1 MTPFYYVREI
11 EKLLVA
17 IYDMFDNLRVNKYTD
32 MNRTEYADT
41 VRVKLVTHYSDDF
54 ANWLS
59 TTMSKQQL
67 QVLPVAGL
75 RFVGTSKDDSN
86 LVQPTYA
93 REIYSR
99 RNDFWIR
106 DIQPKPTVFRFEL
119 TVLSNN
125 FSDFAQLKENIEPY
139 FNDYRTVRLKE
150 FDFAPE
156 IEQPVPIFLSSVSD
170 SLEDETDNSGS
181 KFQQYKTTY
190 QLEAHGLMH
199 KPYALPAEIRYAEMN
214 FIVNKQYNDV
224 EQILVYPDDIA
235 KQRRRAWETVEPS
248 IREGYSLLKTFAK
261 TLVRRGEVDGEE
273 YWADETLRYAMLTY
287 NEIPIMKGYLKDDK
301 GNDILDG
308 AGNRIPLYEGTSKK
322 LLGYQKDKDGNYI
335 LDADG
340 EKIPIYDWEQ
350 IIVDDIERPVEVPSF
365 DLIHLTFDEDSN
377 MAEDMSGL
385 GRDFVAVNDDT
396 RKFIPGLAP
405 GNGTNT
411 DGGYEFDKDAGTKD
425 WSQILNWFGD
435 NKEGTIESPYTFKAT
450 LQFHESVPGDTLFQY
465 LYNPNDVTL
474 EDGTVIPAES
484 VWFDWG
490 VMDSKLYFTYHTTTQ
505 DHTFETETFEFDN
518 QMIYSFYFV
527 LYDHGKKGIFGVK
540 TNLNDTMVALKTV
553 EVH

>member
-32 MNRTEYADT
+32 ANRTEYADT

-67 QVLPVAGL
+67 KVLPVAGL

-119 TVLSNN
+119 TVLSSN

-156 IEQPVPIFLSSVSD
+156 IEQPVPIFLAGVSD
-170 SLEDETDNSGS
+170 SLDDETDNTGG
-181 KFQQYKTTY
+181 KFQEYKTTY

-224 EQILVYPDDIA
+224 EQILVYPDEIA
-235 KQRRRAWETVEPS
+235 KQRRRAWETVDPS

-273 YWADETLRYAMLTY
+273 YWADETIRYAMLTY
-287 NEIPIMKGYLKDDK
+287 NEITGS
-301 GNDILDG
+301 DG
-308 AGNRIPLYEGTSKK
+308 AGGNTGINPVLK
-322 LLGYQKDKDGNYI
+322 GYRRDENGEYV

-340 EKIPIYDWEQ
+340 DRIPIYDWEQ
-350 IIVDDIERPVEVPSF
+350 VVVDDVERPAEVPSF
-365 DLIHLTFDEDSN
+365 DLIHLTFDEDS
-377 MAEDMSGL
+377 AVASDMSGL

-396 RKFIPGLAP
+396 RKFIPGLPP

-411 DGGYEFDKDAGTKD
+411 DGGYEYDVPASDD
-425 WSQILNWFGD
+425 SRLYWSQILNWFGD

-465 LYNPNDVTL
+465 LYNPDDVTL

-505 DHTFETETFEFDN
+505 NRTFETETFEFDN

-527 LYDHGKKGIFGVK
+527 LYDHGRQGIFGVK
-540 TNLNDTMVALKTV
+540 TNLNDTMVALKTTEV
-553 EVH
+553 E

>member
-59 TTMSKQQL
+59 STMSKQQL

-75 RFVGTSKDDSN
+75 RFTGTSKDDSN

-156 IEQPVPIFLSSVSD
+156 IEQPVPIFLAGVND
-170 SLEDETDNSGS
+170 SLEDETDNTGS

-224 EQILVYPDDIA
+224 EQILVYPDEIA
-235 KQRRRAWETVEPS
+235 KQKRRAWETVEPS

-273 YWADETLRYAMLTY
+273 YWADETIRYAMLTY
-287 NEIPIMKGYLKDDK
+287 NEISGVDTTGNNIGTNPILKGYQRDEN
-301 GNDILDG
+301 GE
-308 AGNRIPLYEGTSKK
+308 YV
-322 LLGYQKDKDGNYI
+322 

-340 EKIPIYDWEQ
+340 DRIPIYDWEQ
-350 IIVDDIERPVEVPSF
+350 VIVDDIERPAEVPSF
-365 DLIHLTFDEDSN
+365 DLIHLTFDEDS
-377 MAEDMSGL
+377 AVATDMSGL

-396 RKFIPGLAP
+396 RKFIPGLPP

-411 DGGYEFDKDAGTKD
+411 DGGYVYDTPTSDD
-425 WSQILNWFGD
+425 SRLYWSQILNWFGD

-465 LYNPNDVTL
+465 LYNPDDVTL

-505 DHTFETETFEFDN
+505 SRTFETETFEFDN

-527 LYDHGKKGIFGVK
+527 LYDHGKRGIFGVK

-553 EVH
+553 EVEQ

>member
-32 MNRTEYADT
+32 MLRTEFADT

-75 RFVGTSKDDSN
+75 RFIGTSKDDSN

-99 RNDFWIR
+99 SNGFWIR

-119 TVLSNN
+119 TVLSSN

-156 IEQPVPIFLSSVSD
+156 IEQPVPVFLAGVSD
-170 SLEDETDNSGS
+170 QLDDETDNTGA

-224 EQILVYPDDIA
+224 EQILVYPDEIA

-261 TLVRRGEVDGEE
+261 TLVRRGEVNGEE

-287 NEIPIMKGYLKDDK
+287 NEITGVDTTGSNIGKNPILKGYKKDEN
-301 GNDILDG
+301 G
-308 AGNRIPLYEGTSKK
+308 E
-322 LLGYQKDKDGNYI
+322 YI

-340 EKIPIYDWEQ
+340 DRIPIYDWEQ
-350 IIVDDIERPVEVPSF
+350 VIVDDIERPAEVPSF
-365 DLIHLTFDEDSN
+365 DLIHLTFDEDSPV
-377 MAEDMSGL
+377 AADMSGL

-396 RKFIPGLAP
+396 RKFIPGLHP

-411 DGGYEFDKDAGTKD
+411 DGGYVYDTPTADD
-425 WSQILNWFGD
+425 SRLYWSQILNWFGD
-435 NKEGTIESPYTFKAT
+435 NKDGTIGSPYTFKAT

-465 LYNPNDVTL
+465 LYNPDDVTL

-505 DHTFETETFEFDN
+505 SKTFETETFEFDN

-527 LYDHGKKGIFGVK
+527 LYDHGQRGIFGVK

-553 EVH
+553 EVEQ

>member
-32 MNRTEYADT
+32 MLRTEFSDT

-59 TTMSKQQL
+59 STMSKQQL

-75 RFVGTSKDDSN
+75 RFTGTSKDDAN
-86 LVQPTYA
+86 LVQPTYG

-99 RNDFWIR
+99 RNGFWIR

-156 IEQPVPIFLSSVSD
+156 IEQPVPVYLANISD
-170 SLEDETDNSGS
+170 SLEDETDNTGS

-190 QLEAHGLMH
+190 TLEAHGLMH

-224 EQILVYPDDIA
+224 EQILVYPDEIA
-235 KQRRRAWETVEPS
+235 KQKRRAWETVEPS

-261 TLVRRGEVDGEE
+261 TLVRRGEIDGEE
-273 YWADETLRYAMLTY
+273 YWADETIRYAMLTY
-287 NEIPIMKGYLKDDK
+287 NEITGV
-301 GNDILDG
+301 DG
-308 AGNRIPLYEGTSKK
+308 AGRNIGTNPILK
-322 LLGYQKDKDGNYI
+322 GYQKDANGDYV

-340 EKIPIYDWEQ
+340 ERIPIYDWEQ
-350 IIVDDIERPVEVPSF
+350 VIVDDIERPAEVPSF
-365 DLIHLTFDEDSN
+365 DLIHLTFDEDSAVAN
-377 MAEDMSGL
+377 DMSGL

-396 RKFIPGLAP
+396 RKFIPGLPP

-411 DGGYEFDKDAGTKD
+411 DGGYVYNEPGSGEDRLY

-465 LYNPNDVTL
+465 LYNPDDVTL
-474 EDGTVIPAES
+474 SDGTVIPAES

-505 DHTFETETFEFDN
+505 NRTFETETFEFDN

-553 EVH
+553 EAE

>member
-32 MNRTEYADT
+32 MLRTEYANT
-41 VRVKLVTHYSDDF
+41 VRVRLITHYSDDF

-59 TTMSKQQL
+59 STMSKQQL

-75 RFVGTSKDDSN
+75 RFVSTSKDDSN

-119 TVLSNN
+119 TVLSSN

-139 FNDYRTVRLKE
+139 FNDYRTVRIKE

-156 IEQPVPIFLSSVSD
+156 IERPIPIFLAGVADEIS
-170 SLEDETDNSGS
+170 DETDNTSS
-181 KFQQYKTTY
+181 KFQTYKTTY
-190 QLEAHGLMH
+190 TLEAHGVMH
-199 KPYALPAEIRYAEMN
+199 RPYALPAEIRYAEMN

-224 EQILVYPDDIA
+224 EQILVYPDEIA
-235 KQRRRAWETVEPS
+235 KQKRRAWETVEPS
-248 IREGYSLLKTFAK
+248 IREGYSLLKSFAK
-261 TLVRRGEVDGEE
+261 TLVRRGEVNGEE

-287 NEIPIMKGYLKDDK
+287 NEITGYDTHGMTSSGMNPVLKGYQTDEN
-301 GNDILDG
+301 G
-308 AGNRIPLYEGTSKK
+308 E
-322 LLGYQKDKDGNYI
+322 YI
-335 LDADG
+335 LDEDG
-340 EKIPIYDWEQ
+340 DRIPIYDWEEV
-350 IIVDDIERPVEVPSF
+350 IVDDIERPAEVPSF
-365 DLIHLTFDEDSN
+365 DLIHLTFDEDSAR
-377 MAEDMSGL
+377 AEDMSGL
-385 GRDFVAVNDDT
+385 GRDFIAVNDDT

-411 DGGYEFDKDAGTKD
+411 DGGYEFDENARAKD

-450 LQFHESVPGDTLFQY
+450 LQFQESVPGDTLFQY
-465 LYNPNDVTL
+465 LYNPEDVTL
-474 EDGTVIPAES
+474 EDGTVIPADT

-490 VMDSKLYFTYHTTTQ
+490 VMDSKLYFTYHTSSQ
-505 DHTFETETFEFDN
+505 YRTFETETFEFDN

-527 LYDHGKKGIFGVK
+527 LYDHGKQGIFGVK
-540 TNLNDTMVALKTV
+540 TNLNDTMVALKTT
-553 EVH
+553 EVTDL

>member
-32 MNRTEYADT
+32 MLRTEYANT
-41 VRVKLVTHYSDDF
+41 VRVRLITHYSDDF

-59 TTMSKQQL
+59 STMSKQQL

-75 RFVGTSKDDSN
+75 RFVSTSKDDSN

-106 DIQPKPTVFRFEL
+106 DIQPKPTVFKFEL
-119 TVLSNN
+119 TVLSSN

-139 FNDYRTVRLKE
+139 FNDYRTVRIKE

-156 IEQPVPIFLSSVSD
+156 IERPIPIFLAGVADEIS
-170 SLEDETDNSGS
+170 DETDNTSS
-181 KFQQYKTTY
+181 KFQTYKTTY
-190 QLEAHGLMH
+190 TLEAHGVMH
-199 KPYALPAEIRYAEMN
+199 RPYALPAEIRYAEMN

-224 EQILVYPDDIA
+224 EQILVYPDEIA
-235 KQRRRAWETVEPS
+235 KQKRRAWETVEPS
-248 IREGYSLLKTFAK
+248 IREGYSLLKSFAK
-261 TLVRRGEVDGEE
+261 TLVRRGEVNGEE

-287 NEIPIMKGYLKDDK
+287 NAITGYDTHGMTSSGMNPVLKGYQTDEN
-301 GNDILDG
+301 G
-308 AGNRIPLYEGTSKK
+308 E
-322 LLGYQKDKDGNYI
+322 YI
-335 LDADG
+335 LDEDG
-340 EKIPIYDWEQ
+340 DRIPIYDWEEV
-350 IIVDDIERPVEVPSF
+350 IVDDIERPAEVPSF
-365 DLIHLTFDEDSN
+365 DLIHLTFDEDSAR
-377 MAEDMSGL
+377 AEDMSGL
-385 GRDFVAVNDDT
+385 GRDFIAVNDDT
-396 RKFIPGLAP
+396 RKFIPGLPP

-411 DGGYEFDKDAGTKD
+411 DGGYEFDENARAKD

-450 LQFHESVPGDTLFQY
+450 LQFQESVPGDTLFQY
-465 LYNPNDVTL
+465 LYNPEDVTL
-474 EDGTVIPAES
+474 EDGTVIPADT

-490 VMDSKLYFTYHTTTQ
+490 VMDSKLYFTYHTSSQ
-505 DHTFETETFEFDN
+505 YRTFETETFEFDN

-527 LYDHGKKGIFGVK
+527 LYDHGKQGIFGVK
-540 TNLNDTMVALKTV
+540 TNLNDTMVALKTT
-553 EVH
+553 EVTDL

>member
-32 MNRTEYADT
+32 MLRTEYANT
-41 VRVKLVTHYSDDF
+41 VRVRLITHYSDDF

-59 TTMSKQQL
+59 STMSKQQL

-75 RFVGTSKDDSN
+75 RFVSTSKDDSN

-106 DIQPKPTVFRFEL
+106 DIQPKPTVFKFEL
-119 TVLSNN
+119 TVLSSN

-139 FNDYRTVRLKE
+139 FNDYRTVRIKE

-156 IEQPVPIFLSSVSD
+156 IERPIPIFLAGVADEIS
-170 SLEDETDNSGS
+170 DETDNTSS
-181 KFQQYKTTY
+181 KFQTYKTTY
-190 QLEAHGLMH
+190 TLEAHGVMH
-199 KPYALPAEIRYAEMN
+199 RPYALPAEIRYAEMN

-224 EQILVYPDDIA
+224 EQILVYPDEIA
-235 KQRRRAWETVEPS
+235 KQKRRAWETVEPS
-248 IREGYSLLKTFAK
+248 IREGYSLLKSFAK
-261 TLVRRGEVDGEE
+261 TLVRRGEVNGEE

-287 NEIPIMKGYLKDDK
+287 NEITGYDTHGMTSSGMNPVLKGYQTDEN
-301 GNDILDG
+301 G
-308 AGNRIPLYEGTSKK
+308 E
-322 LLGYQKDKDGNYI
+322 YI
-335 LDADG
+335 LDEDG
-340 EKIPIYDWEQ
+340 DRIPIYDWEEV
-350 IIVDDIERPVEVPSF
+350 IVDDIERPAEVPSF
-365 DLIHLTFDEDSN
+365 DLIHLTFDEDS
-377 MAEDMSGL
+377 ARADDMSGL
-385 GRDFVAVNDDT
+385 GRDFIAVNDDT

-411 DGGYEFDKDAGTKD
+411 DGGYEFDENARAKD

-450 LQFHESVPGDTLFQY
+450 LQFQESVPGDTLFQY
-465 LYNPNDVTL
+465 LYNPEDVTL
-474 EDGTVIPAES
+474 EDGTVIPADT

-490 VMDSKLYFTYHTTTQ
+490 VMDSKLYFTYHTSSQ
-505 DHTFETETFEFDN
+505 YRTFETETFEFDN

-527 LYDHGKKGIFGVK
+527 LYDHGKQGIFGVK
-540 TNLNDTMVALKTV
+540 TNLNDTMVALKTT
-553 EVH
+553 EVTDL

>member
-32 MNRTEYADT
+32 MLRTEFADT

-59 TTMSKQQL
+59 STMSKQQL

-75 RFVGTSKDDSN
+75 RFISTSKDDSN
-86 LVQPTYA
+86 LLQPTYA

-99 RNDFWIR
+99 ENDFWIR

-119 TVLSNN
+119 TVLSSN

-139 FNDYRTVRLKE
+139 FNDYRTVRIKE

-156 IEQPVPIFLSSVSD
+156 LERPVPVFLAGVSD
-170 SLEDETDNSGS
+170 TIDDETDNTGS
-181 KFQQYKTTY
+181 KFQTYKTTY
-190 QLEAHGLMH
+190 QLEAHGVMH
-199 KPYALPAEIRYAEMN
+199 RPYALPAEIRYAEIN

-224 EQILVYPDDIA
+224 EQILVYPDEIA
-235 KQRRRAWETVEPS
+235 KQKRRAWETVDPS
-248 IREGYSLLKTFAK
+248 IREGYSLLKSLAK
-261 TLVRRGEVDGEE
+261 TLVRRGEVNGEE

-287 NEIPIMKGYLKDDK
+287 NEITGVKEGQTTSGINPILK
-301 GNDILDG
+301 
-308 AGNRIPLYEGTSKK
+308 
-322 LLGYQKDKDGNYI
+322 GYQKGDPSKGDKVDSEGYLLDEDG
-335 LDADG
+335 DR
-340 EKIPIYDWEQ
+340 IPIYDWEEV
-350 IIVDDIERPVEVPSF
+350 IVDDIERPAEVPSF
-365 DLIHLTFDEDSN
+365 DLLHLTFDEDSQF
-377 MAEDMSGL
+377 ADDMSGL

-396 RKFIPGLAP
+396 RKFIPGLPP

-411 DGGYEFDKDAGTKD
+411 DGGYEFDENARAKD
-425 WSQILNWFGD
+425 WSQILDWFGD
-435 NKEGTIESPYTFKAT
+435 NKDGTIESSYTFKAT
-450 LQFHESVPGDTLFQY
+450 LQFQESVPGDTLFQY
-465 LYNPNDVTL
+465 LYNPEDTTL
-474 EDGTVIPAES
+474 SDGTVIPAET

-490 VMDSKLYFTYHTTTQ
+490 VMDSKLYFTYHTSSQ
-505 DHTFETETFEFDN
+505 YRTFETETFEFDN

-553 EVH
+553 EVTDL

>member
-32 MNRTEYADT
+32 MLRTEFADT

-75 RFVGTSKDDSN
+75 RFTGTSKDDSN

-99 RNDFWIR
+99 SNDFWIR

-119 TVLSNN
+119 TVLSSN

-156 IEQPVPIFLSSVSD
+156 IEQPVPVFLAGVSD
-170 SLEDETDNSGS
+170 QLDDETDNTGA

-224 EQILVYPDDIA
+224 EQILVYPDEIA

-287 NEIPIMKGYLKDDK
+287 NEITGVDTTGSNIGKNPILKGYKKDEN
-301 GNDILDG
+301 G
-308 AGNRIPLYEGTSKK
+308 E
-322 LLGYQKDKDGNYI
+322 YI

-340 EKIPIYDWEQ
+340 DRIPIYDWEQ
-350 IIVDDIERPVEVPSF
+350 VIVDDVERPAEVPSF
-365 DLIHLTFDEDSN
+365 DFIHLTFDEDSPV
-377 MAEDMSGL
+377 AADMSGL

-396 RKFIPGLAP
+396 RKFIPGLPP

-411 DGGYEFDKDAGTKD
+411 DGGYVYDTPTADD
-425 WSQILNWFGD
+425 SRLYWSQILNWFGD
-435 NKEGTIESPYTFKAT
+435 NKDGTIGSPYTFKAT

-465 LYNPNDVTL
+465 LYNPDDVTL
-474 EDGTVIPAES
+474 EDGTIIPAES

-505 DHTFETETFEFDN
+505 SKTFETETFEFDN

-527 LYDHGKKGIFGVK
+527 LYDHGQRGIFGVK

-553 EVH
+553 EVEQ